1 MLLFVRHEGKA
12 KAPLLDMELV
22 RRPAFVAANSWNF
35 LYGASLFGVF
45 SLTPYYATVV
55 YGMSPA
61 ESGALLTPRSIA
73 MIAASTMSSFW
84 LIRKGYHRPMIIG
97 AVLVFSCLAILG
109 ASFHNVSI
117 GGVAIPD
124 FWVLSVPILLGGLGM
139 GISNPAS
146 ANAGLD
152 LVPDKMAAAAG
163 MRGMF
168 RQTGGVLGTAA
179 MTIALSQFDDKAEGF
194 RAIFLFIAVAHLFL
208 IPLTLAIPD
217 TARDRRLNRVEVDV
231 TPEAREPAAVR

>member
-1 MLLFVRHEGKA
+1 
-12 KAPLLDMELV
+12 
-22 RRPAFVAANSWNF
+22 
-35 LYGASLFGVF
+35 
-45 SLTPYYATVV
+45 
-55 YGMSPA
+55 
-61 ESGALLTPRSIA
+61 
-73 MIAASTMSSFW
+73 
-84 LIRKGYHRPMIIG
+84 MIIG
-97 AVLVFSCLAILG
+97 ALLVFSCLMLLG
-109 ASFHNVSI
+109 ASFQDISI
-117 GGVAIPD
+117 AGVAIPD

-217 TARDRRLNRVEVDV
+217 TARDRRLSQVEVDL
-231 TPEAREPAAVR
+231 TPETREPAAVR

>member
-1 MLLFVRHEGKA
+1 MFNLLFGMTKLANHPHQVTSPIPWLFILAGITMMLLFVRHEGKA

-97 AVLVFSCLAILG
+97 AVLVFSCLVILG

-124 FWVLSVPILLGGLGM
+124 FWVLSVPILLGGPRDGHLEPCVGQ
-139 GISNPAS
+139 
-146 ANAGLD
+146 
-152 LVPDKMAAAAG
+152 
-163 MRGMF
+163 RGPGPRA
-168 RQTGGVLGTAA
+168 RQDGRGGRHAQACSV
-179 MTIALSQFDDKAEGF
+179 K
-194 RAIFLFIAVAHLFL
+194 
-208 IPLTLAIPD
+208 
-217 TARDRRLNRVEVDV
+217 
-231 TPEAREPAAVR
+231 PAACSAPRP